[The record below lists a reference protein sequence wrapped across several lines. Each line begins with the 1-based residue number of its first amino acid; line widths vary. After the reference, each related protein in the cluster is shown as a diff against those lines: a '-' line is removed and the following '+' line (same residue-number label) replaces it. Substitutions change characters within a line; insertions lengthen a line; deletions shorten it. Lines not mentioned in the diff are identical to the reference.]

1 MMATSEA
8 KTILAVD
15 DDPDVLKFV
24 QAVLHRFGFNVIVA
38 GGADEA
44 LEVFKRLDRPPD
56 LLLTDVVMP
65 GVSGPVLADRLLAT
79 QPDLRVLFMSGYDNR
94 QIIQHYVVKPG
105 FPLLPKPFT
114 FENLATKVKEILAAP
129 PVALHD
135 RPPL

>member
-1 MMATSEA
+1 MPTDDQ

-15 DDPDVLKFV
+15 DDPDVLRLV
-24 QAVLHRFGFNVIVA
+24 EAILRRFGFHVIVA
-38 GGADEA
+38 GSADEA
-44 LEVFKRLDRPPD
+44 LEIFRGLERAPD

-65 GVSGPVLADRLLAT
+65 GVSGPVMVDRMLAC

-114 FENLATKVKEILAAP
+114 LENLTAKVQEIIAAP
-129 PVALHD
+129 PAPLND
-135 RPPL
+135 RSSL